1 MPFPSITVLS
11 SSLGRWKIGRLPY
24 FSAVSY
30 THLDVYK
37 RQGQDPEVLL
47 CSLANFEV
55 PLSKE
60 QLKKLYKNSQDYA
73 KKVAQ
78 RYDELVKQGW
88 ALPMYREMVV
98 SEASRVTF

>member
-1 MPFPSITVLS
+1 MCRCEATTSRTKLPRPES
-11 SSLGRWKIGRLPY
+11 RLPTAP
-24 FSAVSY
+24 SPPTAQ
-30 THLDVYK
+30 
-37 RQGQDPEVLL
+37 RPGQDPEVLL

-60 QLKKLYKNSQDYA
+60 QIKKLYKNPQDYA

-78 RYDELVKQGW
+78 RYDELAKQGW